1 MTVSMNNKLFQAIQP
16 KKIINAPNDVKSKEN
31 DLTDSQEQKI
41 TESGIPDETNSSRTK
56 IPNNNAAPIFKGIQN
71 KLIVE
76 GNLKETIEKLDIMG
90 DEKHLDK
97 LVDMYLKDMDK
108 CLLAETY
115 KEYSTMVMCV
125 NKKWSCFIE
134 KINQSCTDEN
144 PEIASKAND
153 IMSQKIVPL
162 LSHFQEVFQVMDN
175 KPVIQKGY
183 KEILKS

>member
-1 MTVSMNNKLFQAIQP
+1 MTVSMNNIVCHQIQP
-16 KKIINAPNDVKSKEN
+16 KTATNNVKNKEN
-31 DLTDSQEQKI
+31 DLTDSKEQKI
-41 TESGIPDETNSSRTK
+41 TVSGVPDKTHSSRTK
-56 IPNNNAAPIFKGIQN
+56 IPNNNVIPVFKGIPN

-97 LVDMYLKDMDK
+97 LVDMCLKDMDK

-115 KEYSTMVMCV
+115 KEYNTMVMCV
-125 NKKWSCFIE
+125 NKKWNCLIE
-134 KINQSCTDEN
+134 KIDNSCTDKN

-162 LSHFQEVFQVMDN
+162 LSHFQEIFQVMDN

-183 KEILKS
+183 KEIL